1 MTDYNDVQV
10 FDGTQGSAEVI
21 ETGLAKSG
29 QEDAAELRT
38 TTTLQGVAHLAR
50 IGPSRNI
57 RKATDAILEICRDYR
72 FAEKATY
79 KFKRGKDEISD
90 GNIKLAEVM
99 VQCWGHMLTG
109 VQLRESGPQQT
120 EVEVY
125 AWDVQNNVYSSRVF
139 IARHLRD
146 KAGGVVEVKTERDKY
161 EIAMNVA
168 QRRLRA
174 CIFSVIPRYVKDAAV
189 EEIKAT
195 LAAGDGRTAHPQ
207 RIEGMVQKFA
217 DLGVTTED
225 IVKRLGHPI
234 DKTTSEEIADMIT
247 IYNACV
253 NEGAAA
259 QDYFGGIQ

>member
-1 MTDYNDVQV
+1 MTDYNDVHV
-10 FDGTQGSAEVI
+10 FDGTQEPEI
-21 ETGLAKSG
+21 I
-29 QEDAAELRT
+29 DAAIVRGQDDAADLRT

-50 IGPSRNI
+50 VNQPRNI
-57 RKATDAILEICRDYR
+57 RKATDAILDICKDYR

-120 EVEVY
+120 EVEAY
-125 AWDVQNNVYSSRVF
+125 AWDVQNNVYVSRVF

-146 KAGGVVEVKTERDKY
+146 KAGGVVEVKSERDKY

-189 EEIKAT
+189 EEIRNT

-207 RIEGMVQKFA
+207 RIEKMAAEFEKIGISRKEIE
-217 DLGVTTED
+217 T
-225 IVKRLGHPI
+225 RLGHPL
-234 DKTTSEEIADMIT
+234 DKTTGDEIAEMIT